1 LRTRRIR
8 LKEIFKSFGQLEVLV
23 LIRSLA
29 SILFVVSSFVF
40 VTGQAP
46 DAKKG
51 DADNSVKTATGVQ
64 VETPRDMPFPGG
76 VNLQFLIKKLARD
89 IGLNVIFDPESK
101 LDYRQVKIEL
111 KNVTTAAAID
121 YILLQEGLISEKVG
135 PGTIL
140 VSSRARAQ
148 SINKVGINTVPLT
161 DQLAEYF
168 GVPGGL
174 LISYVH
180 DDSPGAKVGLKAGDV
195 IVGIDGEA
203 VRGAV
208 GLIRAIDDKK
218 DNEFALRIVRD
229 HKSETVK
236 LRVDSTSP

>member
-1 LRTRRIR
+1 
-8 LKEIFKSFGQLEVLV
+8 V

-29 SILFVVSSFVF
+29 TITVVVSSFVF
-40 VTGQAP
+40 VTGQTPDVKKENSDKAAKAP
-46 DAKKG
+46 SGARVG
-51 DADNSVKTATGVQ
+51 
-64 VETPRDMPFPGG
+64 TPRDMPFPGG
-76 VNLQFLIKKLARD
+76 VNLQFLIKELARD
-89 IGLNVIFDPESK
+89 IDLNVLFDPESR
-101 LDYRQVKIEL
+101 LENRQVKIEL

-148 SINKVGINTVPLT
+148 SINKVGINTMPLT

-195 IVGIDGEA
+195 IVGIDGEP
-203 VRGAV
+203 VRGV
-208 GLIRAIDDKK
+208 VSLIRAIDDKK
-218 DNEFALRIVRD
+218 ENAFALRIVRD
-229 HKSETVK
+229 HKSQTVIIT
-236 LRVDSTSP
+236 LND

>member
-1 LRTRRIR
+1 M
-8 LKEIFKSFGQLEVLV
+8 
-23 LIRSLA
+23 LIRSLV
-29 SILFVVSSFVF
+29 SIIIVVSSFVF
-40 VTGQAP
+40 VTGQTPDVKKENADKATKAP
-46 DAKKG
+46 SGAR
-51 DADNSVKTATGVQ
+51 
-64 VETPRDMPFPGG
+64 VETQRDMPFPRG
-76 VNLQFLIKKLARD
+76 VNLQFLIKELARD
-89 IGLNVIFDPESK
+89 IGLNVIFDPESR

-203 VRGAV
+203 VRGTV
-208 GLIRAIDDKK
+208 SLIRTIDDKK

-229 HKSETVK
+229 RKSETVK
-236 LRVDSTSP
+236 LRVDSTTP

>member
-1 LRTRRIR
+1 
-8 LKEIFKSFGQLEVLV
+8 V
-23 LIRSLA
+23 LIRSLV
-29 SILFVVSSFVF
+29 SIIVLVSSFVF
-40 VTGQAP
+40 VTGQTPDVKKENSDKAAKAP
-46 DAKKG
+46 SGARVG
-51 DADNSVKTATGVQ
+51 
-64 VETPRDMPFPGG
+64 TPRDMPFPGG
-76 VNLQFLIKKLARD
+76 VNLQFLIKELARD
-89 IGLNVIFDPESK
+89 IDLNVLFDPESR
-101 LDYRQVKIEL
+101 LENRQVKIEL

-140 VSSRARAQ
+140 VSSRVRAQ
-148 SINKVGINTVPLT
+148 SITKVGVIITQLT

-174 LISYVH
+174 LINYVRA
-180 DDSPGAKVGLKAGDV
+180 DSPGSKVGLKAGDV

-229 HKSETVK
+229 RKSETVK
-236 LRVDSTSP
+236 LRVDSTTP

>member
-1 LRTRRIR
+1 M
-8 LKEIFKSFGQLEVLV
+8 
-23 LIRSLA
+23 LIRSL
-29 SILFVVSSFVF
+29 SFIIIVVSSHAV
-40 VTGQAP
+40 VTGQVP
-46 DAKKG
+46 DAKK
-51 DADNSVKTATGVQ
+51 DNADKSLKTATGVQ
-64 VETPRDMPFPGG
+64 VEKKRDMPFPGG
-76 VNLQFLIKKLARD
+76 VNLQFLIKELARD
-89 IGLNVIFDPESK
+89 IDLNVLFDPESR
-101 LDYRQVKIEL
+101 LENRQVKIEL

-140 VSSRARAQ
+140 VSSRVRAQ
-148 SINKVGINTVPLT
+148 SIPKVGVSITQLT

-174 LISYVH
+174 LINYVRP
-180 DDSPGAKVGLKAGDV
+180 DSPGLKVGLKAGDV

-229 HKSETVK
+229 RKSETVK
-236 LRVDSTSP
+236 LRLDSTSP